1 LSPTVGRED
10 RRLPKD
16 VEARI
21 TAAGGRNFYGQPN
34 YRIVWGESA
43 LKSVHGLHE
52 AVPGRA
58 PFFGWYEYP
67 KYETDR
73 WHLEVWLPPSAFG
86 NPEAWPTDELGPFP
100 SRGDYEHVVKLED
113 AWGGHVEPCGEALE
127 WLIRMISKGSRDPNE
142 IRRRMEERDEAKE
155 KASDREA
162 NDIYDDAMPAYS
174 GRPFV
179 VVP

>member
-1 LSPTVGRED
+1 MSPTVGRED

-34 YRIVWGESA
+34 YRIVWGENA
-43 LKSVHGLHE
+43 RQDIYGLHE

-58 PFFGWYEYP
+58 PFEGWYSYP
-67 KYETDR
+67 RYEETR
-73 WHLEVWLPPSAFG
+73 WHLEVWLPPEAFG
-86 NPEAWPTDELGPFP
+86 SPETWPKELGPFP

-113 AWGGHVEPCGEALE
+113 AWGNYVEPSGEALE
-127 WLIRMISKGSRDPNE
+127 WLIRMISKGPRNPAE
-142 IRRRMEERDEAKE
+142 VRRRMEEDRVAKE
-155 KASDREA
+155 IASDKEA

-179 VVP
+179 VIP